1 MTYQPSQKTL
11 AKYADLLV
19 NFALNSGKGVKKGE
33 VVQVVVD
40 DVAKPLLVE
49 LHKAILKA
57 GAHPMLRLIPT
68 GISKDY
74 YALANDSQL
83 TYFPEKY
90 IHARCD
96 EIDHSI
102 SIISDVDP
110 FELSKVDPAKI
121 FKAMQSKKK
130 VREWLN
136 EKENKGKFTWT
147 LALYGTEAMA
157 KEAGMSLKQFWKTI
171 EQACYLD
178 KRDPIKEW
186 KKIHIEQERVKKKL
200 DAMKIQWVH
209 VQGKNIDL
217 RVKIGDRRA
226 WFGGSG
232 RNIPSY
238 EIFTSPDWRGTEGY
252 IYFNQP
258 LYRYGN
264 RAEGIR
270 LEFKKGKVV
279 KVDAKKGKKLIEN
292 MIKQKNADKLGEFS
306 LTDSRV
312 SRITKFTANTLFDE
326 NIGGRYGNTHVAL
339 GAAYKDCFD
348 GDPAK
353 PTKKEW
359 EKLGYNDS
367 VEHTDII
374 STEDRTVTATLAD
387 GSKKVI
393 YKNGK
398 FTV

>member
-1 MTYQPSQKTL
+1 MCI
-11 AKYADLLV
+11 
-19 NFALNSGKGVKKGE
+19 
-33 VVQVVVD
+33 VD

-57 GAHPMLRLIPT
+57 GAHPMLRMIPT
-68 GISKDY
+68 GIGKDY
-74 YALANDSQL
+74 YALANDKQL
-83 TYFPEKY
+83 TFFPEKFAK
-90 IHARCD
+90 ARCD
-96 EIDHSI
+96 TIDHQI
-102 SIISDVDP
+102 GIISDVDP
-110 FELSKVDPAKI
+110 FELSKVDSKKI
-121 FKAMQSKKK
+121 FKSMQSKKK

-136 EKENKGKFTWT
+136 EKENKGEFTWT

-178 KRDPIKEW
+178 KRNPIKEW
-186 KKIHIEQERVKKKL
+186 QKIHKEQERVKKKL
-200 DAMKIQWVH
+200 DDMKIEWVH

-217 RVKIGDRRA
+217 KVKIGERRA

-252 IYFNQP
+252 IYFDQP

-264 RAEGIR
+264 RVEGVR
-270 LEFKKGKVV
+270 LEFQKGKVV

-292 MIKQKNADKLGEFS
+292 MIKQKNADKVGEFS

-312 SRITKFTANTLFDE
+312 SRIKKFTANTLFDE
-326 NIGGRYGNTHVAL
+326 NMGGKYGNTHIAL
-339 GAAYKDCFD
+339 GAAYKDCYD
-348 GDPAK
+348 GDPSK
-353 PTKKEW
+353 PTKKQW
-359 EKLGYNDS
+359 EQMGYNDS

-387 GSKKVI
+387 GSEKVI
-393 YKNGK
+393 YQKGK
-398 FTV
+398 FTI